1 MATASQDILKKAV
14 IYDMSNEVYHS
25 ESGISSSAVKTV
37 YKKSLKHWKGQK
49 IVQSAAFAMG
59 NAVHSYLLEPHRNLV
74 LKGPKT
80 KASAAFKEM
89 KDKLTDDQVL
99 LTEVEY
105 NVANCIVKGAL
116 ENPICAAALQ
126 HPDRIN
132 ECSIFIKDPVSG
144 LLLKTKPD
152 LLIESEQT
160 VYDVK
165 TTQDA
170 SPRGFFSE
178 CQKFS
183 YLIQAAV
190 YLYICRLVGL
200 DVNKFAFIAC
210 EKSAPYVSHM
220 HLVSPAAL
228 EWATVEMHKTLAVI
242 AEAEAK
248 QDFGTG
254 WGDVSLLEKP
264 KWL

>member
-1 MATASQDILKKAV
+1 MVDNNAI
-14 IYDMSNEVYHS
+14 INDMSNDVYHS
-25 ESGISSSAVKTV
+25 SGGISSSAVKTV

-49 IVQSAAFAMG
+49 ITQSAAFAMG
-59 NAVHSYLLEPHRNLV
+59 NAVHAHLLEPERNLV
-74 LKGPKT
+74 IKGPKT
-80 KASAAFKEM
+80 KSSAAFKDM
-89 KDKLTDDQVL
+89 KEKLTDDQVL

-105 NVANCIVKGAL
+105 NVANRIAQGAL
-116 ENPICAAALQ
+116 ENPVCEAALK

-132 ECSIFIKDPVSG
+132 ECSIFIKDPVSS
-144 LLLKTKPD
+144 LLLKTRPD
-152 LLIESEQT
+152 LLIESERT

-170 SPRGFFSE
+170 SPRGFSFE
-178 CQKFS
+178 CNKYA

-190 YLYICRLVGL
+190 YVYICRLVGL

-220 HLVSPAAL
+220 HFVSPEAL
-228 EWATVEMHKTLAVI
+228 EWATAEMHKTLAVI
-242 AEAEAK
+242 AEAEDK
-248 QDFGTG
+248 QDYGTG
-254 WGDVSLLEKP
+254 WGNVSILEKP

>member
-1 MATASQDILKKAV
+1 MSSAKAMILG
-14 IYDMSNEVYHS
+14 MTNEGYHN

-37 YKKSLKHWKGQK
+37 HKKSLKHWKGQK

-59 NAVHSYLLEPHRNLV
+59 NAVHADLLEPQRNLV
-74 LKGPKT
+74 IKGPKT
-80 KASAAFKEM
+80 KASAAFKKM
-89 KDKLTDDQVL
+89 KEELTEDQVL

-105 NVANCIVKGAL
+105 NTAKCIVKGAL
-116 ENPICAAALQ
+116 DNPICAAALQ

-132 ECSIFIKDPVSG
+132 ECSIFIKDPKSG
-144 LLLKTKPD
+144 LLLKTRPD

-170 SPRGFFSE
+170 SPRGFASE
-178 CQKFS
+178 CNKYA

-190 YLYICRLVGL
+190 YVYICRLIGL

-210 EKSAPYVSHM
+210 EKTAPYVSHM
-220 HLVSPAAL
+220 HIVSPEAL
-228 EWATVEMHKTLAVI
+228 EWATVQMHKTLEVI
-242 AEAEAK
+242 AEAESK
-248 QDFGTG
+248 QEFGTG
-254 WGDVSLLEKP
+254 WGEISILEKP